1 MIKGVCCICKEEKNV
16 SISQS
21 LCDRCWELKTR
32 ILHDPELAIE
42 ILLGLGYVITK
53 KREEDHKMSEAPVE
67 GCYCQ
72 TCDSFRAAK
81 M

>member
-1 MIKGVCCICKEEKNV
+1 MIKGVCCIFKDENNE
-16 SISQS
+16 SIYKS
-21 LCDRCWELKTR
+21 LCYRFRELKTR
-32 ILHDPELAIE
+32 ILHVPELAIE
-42 ILLGLGYVITK
+42 ILLGIGYVITK
-53 KREEDHKMSEAPVE
+53 KREEDHKMYEAPVE